1 MPSDCFWKMAS
12 ALGSDGGTQSHVKK
26 GAASFV
32 KNSLPG
38 KCGHLVSRKER
49 WDIGD
54 VKLRA
59 EGLASESEVSANG
72 AVGKAELGFLCQCS
86 ANSHWMI
93 FQS

>member
-1 MPSDCFWKMAS
+1 MPSDCFWKVAS
-12 ALGSDGGTQSHVKK
+12 ALGSDGGTQSH
-26 GAASFV
+26 V

-72 AVGKAELGFLCQCS
+72 AVGKAELGFLCQ
-86 ANSHWMI
+86 
-93 FQS
+93 